1 MSTEKTERQ
10 SWLELESVKPLPEVE
25 KITSL
30 STDTLKRHHPDKIVK
45 LSPRREGMKLRHAL
59 AIANGE

>member
-1 MSTEKTERQ
+1 MSTEKTERP

-30 STDTLKRHHPDKIVK
+30 SSDTLKRHHPDKIVK